1 MEALSQINKVL
12 NNFGSSCNI
21 LLFYG
26 SWLEGM
32 LLMLR
37 LNKESRQYWI
47 EWENEYKQALDWNRY
62 QIEISNFHNRLVKEL
77 LNHSLYSFLELIIYV
92 ESKEEFKYYLKFLEE
107 LECWEKLK
115 INCFVSFQVLEYEE
129 DKDFYLNYQGL
140 MVKNSKTIRSEFP
153 YSGKMIKNILENNPS
168 EMRFI
173 DSTPIENLLIA
184 DIPKEC
190 IVQRWYLHLC
200 PKQIFINL

>member
-1 MEALSQINKVL
+1 
-12 NNFGSSCNI
+12 
-21 LLFYG
+21 
-26 SWLEGM
+26 
-32 LLMLR
+32 
-37 LNKESRQYWI
+37 
-47 EWENEYKQALDWNRY
+47 
-62 QIEISNFHNRLVKEL
+62 
-77 LNHSLYSFLELIIYV
+77 
-92 ESKEEFKYYLKFLEE
+92 
-107 LECWEKLK
+107 LK

-190 IVQRWYLHLC
+190 IVQR
-200 PKQIFINL
+200 